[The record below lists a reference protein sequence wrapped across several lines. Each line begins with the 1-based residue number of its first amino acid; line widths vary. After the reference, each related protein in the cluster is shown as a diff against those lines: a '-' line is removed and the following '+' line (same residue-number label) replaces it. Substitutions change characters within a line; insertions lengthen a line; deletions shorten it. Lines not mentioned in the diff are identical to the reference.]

1 MLKSVKTLKFYPSQV
16 DKYCNSLK
24 KYASEV
30 CCYDSKMPS
39 PLQKVT
45 GLLCPSLTSVSQ
57 GLPTSAD

>member
-1 MLKSVKTLKFYPSQV
+1 MLKSVKALMFYPSQV
-16 DKYCNSLK
+16 DTATLK

-30 CCYDSKMPS
+30 CCYDSEMPS

-45 GLLCPSLTSVSQ
+45 GFLCPSLTSESQ